1 MLSERTVLSHMD
13 YEAAAKPAATGR
25 PLEMF
30 IYASDYGWSATLTQ
44 RPTPHA
50 APKVISIVAKG
61 FTDVQ
66 RRWSA
71 MERELFA
78 LWQGVVSHE
87 RLIKGLRR
95 IVTLITRTICFRRH
109 SWTIVGGARRCR
121 TGLSSYKVS
130 M

>member
-13 YEAAAKPAATGR
+13 YEAAANPAASGR

-30 IYASDYGWSATLTQ
+30 IASDYGWSATSTQ

-50 APKVISIVAKG
+50 APKVISIVAKE

-78 LWQGVVSHE
+78 LWQGVMSHE
-87 RLIKGLRR
+87 RLVKGFK
-95 IVTLITRTICFRRH
+95 TLLH
-109 SWTIVGGARRCR
+109 
-121 TGLSSYKVS
+121 
-130 M
+130 

>member
-1 MLSERTVLSHMD
+1 MD
-13 YEAAAKPAATGR
+13 YEAAANPAASGR

-30 IYASDYGWSATLTQ
+30 IDASDYGWSATLTQ

-66 RRWSA
+66 QRWSA

-78 LWQGVVSHE
+78 LWQGVVGTVGQSPSE
-87 RLIKGLRR
+87 QEDVELG
-95 IVTLITRTICFRRH
+95 TR
-109 SWTIVGGARRCR
+109 VAR
-121 TGLSSYKVS
+121 V
-130 M
+130 